1 MCLDP
6 VLERM
11 NVSIEKALSDDLSTV
26 GRGSLVCICEK
37 NTTRLK
43 YKCALKVRLG
53 WLYFSEFHKLVHF
66 KKKFV
71 LWDHFLTLS

>member
-26 GRGSLVCICEK
+26 GRGSLVCVCEK
-37 NTTRLK
+37 NTT
-43 YKCALKVRLG
+43 
-53 WLYFSEFHKLVHF
+53 
-66 KKKFV
+66 
-71 LWDHFLTLS
+71 